1 MYNRVIKQAVVEE
14 SDDVFQIPGA
24 EEPKPA
30 RARAPGRETEGEAA
44 HGEQPPEPTEEE
56 LALAARLAKAEAA
69 VKAAERRVQE
79 LEQTSERILRNAN
92 EQSAQIL
99 ASAKEQAAAL
109 CEQAREQG
117 YTEALEQH
125 AEAMKAALDGVSAL
139 MEELSTRQQRYFKE
153 YGEQLED
160 LAITVAEKL
169 LAHTIE
175 ADPGQMADLVMQ
187 AVTSLKTEDWITVEL
202 SDQMAGLI
210 EQIQTQY
217 AAYLSRRPVEFAA
230 KEAPPGSCVVQTA
243 TGITDASIATQLG
256 NLRRMIHQ

>member
-1 MYNRVIKQAVVEE
+1 MYNRVIKQAVVEDP
-14 SDDVFQIPGA
+14 DDVFRIPGV
-24 EEPKPA
+24 EEPRPA
-30 RARAPGRETEGEAA
+30 RGRAPGGGA
-44 HGEQPPEPTEEE
+44 GNGQSPGKQPPEPTEEE
-56 LALAARLAKAEAA
+56 LALAERLAKAEAA

-79 LEQTSERILRNAN
+79 LEHTAERILKNAN

-99 ASAKEQAAAL
+99 AAAKEQAAAL
-109 CEQAREQG
+109 CAQAREQG

-125 AEAMKAALDGVSAL
+125 SEAMKAALDGADAL
-139 MEELSTRQQRYFKE
+139 MEELSARQQRYFKE

-202 SDQMAGLI
+202 SDQMSGLI
-210 EQIQTQY
+210 EQIQTRY
-217 AAYLSRRPVEFAA
+217 AAYLARRPVEFAA
-230 KEAPPGSCVVQTA
+230 KETPPGSCVVQTA